1 MDPPTTRSAARQQQ
15 LEEQVATI
23 LNLMQEQGRN
33 LAEQAQ
39 HSERRQTQLMHE
51 LQVQHQQQMDK
62 MSQEYEHRWHSLN
75 AVQVETSE
83 AVAALEGNMADM
95 KSVMQGRIGEA
106 EVKLGQ
112 LQSWQEELAGKQD
125 EASRS

>member
-33 LAEQAQ
+33 LAEQVQ
-39 HSERRQTQLMHE
+39 HSERRQTQLMHD

-62 MSQEYEHRWHSLN
+62 MS
-75 AVQVETSE
+75 
-83 AVAALEGNMADM
+83 
-95 KSVMQGRIGEA
+95 
-106 EVKLGQ
+106 
-112 LQSWQEELAGKQD
+112 
-125 EASRS
+125 